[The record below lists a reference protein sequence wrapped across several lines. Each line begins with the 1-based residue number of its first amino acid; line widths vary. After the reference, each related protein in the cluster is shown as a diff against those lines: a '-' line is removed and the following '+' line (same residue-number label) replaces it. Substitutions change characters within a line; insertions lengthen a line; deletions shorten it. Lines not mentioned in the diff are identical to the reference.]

1 MKTSTYSSTN
11 VYKIMEVL
19 GEGSSGTVYKAE
31 KQDESGQI
39 STIVALKVLN
49 SNELTDI
56 WRREFQ
62 SLKQVRSHNCVH
74 VFGFERVMDKP
85 ALSLEYVEGLSLQEL
100 TGYGVLTGELIT
112 EITCQ
117 ILDGLEDLWDQG
129 LFHGDLSPA
138 NVLVSTS
145 GVVKLLDFGLGNR
158 SETKTLAT
166 PHFTAPEVASGKETA
181 RSSDLYSLGRVI
193 EYLGIGE
200 ESNKSF
206 QQTVDRL
213 TQKDAG
219 QRRRPEIKPS
229 VGGKEVLAE
238 FVRQAYRQKKFEL
251 EPTKE
256 FVVKSVAIP
265 LQKNSQ
271 ITFRRRYVSVALL
284 VIALFFMGVGLKWLV
299 PVEAEPSNLKIRSN
313 SWYKVSIDGKDYGY
327 TPIDVELSSGKVSI
341 TWEGPFGK
349 GERVLTLESGE
360 NKVIDDT
367 FFGQKQGD

>member
-11 VYKIMEVL
+11 VYKIMEIL

-31 KQDESGQI
+31 KQDETGQI

-49 SNELTDI
+49 SNQLTDI

-100 TGYGVLTGELIT
+100 SGYGVLSGELIK

-117 ILDGLEDLWDQG
+117 ILSGLEDLWELG

-138 NVLVSTS
+138 NILVSTS

-166 PHFTAPEVASGKETA
+166 PHFTAPEVTVGSGNA

-200 ESNKSF
+200 ESNKCF
-206 QQTVDRL
+206 QQAVDQL
-213 TQKDAG
+213 TQKDAE
-219 QRRRPEIKPS
+219 QRSMPEMESS
-229 VGGKEVLAE
+229 VGGKQRLAE
-238 FVRQAYRQKKFEL
+238 FVREAYRQKKFEL

-265 LQKNSQ
+265 IQKNS
-271 ITFRRRYVSVALL
+271 INSFRRRSIVAGLVFVAVFLL
-284 VIALFFMGVGLKWLV
+284 GVGLSWLV
-299 PVEAEPSNLKIRSN
+299 PMGSEPSHLKIRSN
-313 SWYKVSIDGKDYGY
+313 SWYKVAIDGKDYGY
-327 TPIDVELSSGKVSI
+327 TPIDTELPAGTIAI
-341 TWEGPFGK
+341 TWEGPTGK
-349 GERVLTLESGE
+349 GERVLTLEPGE

>member
-1 MKTSTYSSTN
+1 
-11 VYKIMEVL
+11 MEVL

-49 SNELTDI
+49 SNELTDV

-100 TGYGVLTGELIT
+100 TGYGVLKSNLIS

-117 ILDGLEDLWDQG
+117 ILSGLEDLWEQG

-138 NVLVSTS
+138 NILVSTS

-166 PHFTAPEVASGKETA
+166 PHFTAPEVSLGKGTA

-193 EYLGIGE
+193 EYLAIGE
-200 ESNKSF
+200 KYDKSF
-206 QQTVDRL
+206 QQAVEQL

-219 QRRRPEIKPS
+219 QRSLPETEPPA
-229 VGGKEVLAE
+229 GGREALAE
-238 FVRQAYRQKKFEL
+238 FVRDAYRQKNL
-251 EPTKE
+251 GRSRP
-256 FVVKSVAIP
+256 
-265 LQKNSQ
+265 KNLS
-271 ITFRRRYVSVALL
+271 
-284 VIALFFMGVGLKWLV
+284 
-299 PVEAEPSNLKIRSN
+299 SNLWPFPCRKIPQPR
-313 SWYKVSIDGKDYGY
+313 
-327 TPIDVELSSGKVSI
+327 
-341 TWEGPFGK
+341 FQ
-349 GERVLTLESGE
+349 
-360 NKVIDDT
+360 DDM
-367 FFGQKQGD
+367 F